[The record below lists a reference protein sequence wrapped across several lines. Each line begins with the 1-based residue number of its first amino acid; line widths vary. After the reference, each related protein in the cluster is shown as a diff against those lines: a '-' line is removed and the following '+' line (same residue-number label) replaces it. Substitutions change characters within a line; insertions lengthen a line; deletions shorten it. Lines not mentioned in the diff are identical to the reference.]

1 MSLDN
6 SPKRPVLVI
15 AYYFPPLGLSGV
27 QRTLKF
33 VKYLPQFGYQPTVL
47 TVTPTGYFAQDESLL
62 DELNG
67 LDIEIFRAGSL
78 DANRLFKKKG
88 IVKMPSERMRK
99 FLTFLSDSF
108 FIPDN
113 KIGWRNK
120 ALKAAIEL
128 HKKYNFNLV
137 FATAPPFTDF
147 LIGAEL
153 RKRFNLPL
161 VIDYRDPWLEY
172 PLKYYPTPLHRW
184 LNYRMEKTVLRLS
197 SRIIVTNR
205 RVKELMIKKYRFLEY
220 NDITILSQGFDPKDF
235 ETSNESSRSQKMKIT
250 HAGVFYGD
258 RTPKYFLQALKR
270 IFIERPSL
278 KEKIEACFVG
288 VLQDEHTKLIKQLEL
303 ESNIITTG
311 YLDHDSCIRQ
321 ITSSDILWLT
331 VNNDRQSP
339 GKLYEYIGARKPV
352 LACVPDGFIRQTLQ
366 ETGASIF
373 AKPDNVEEIA
383 QAILKFYQMY
393 EQNKFPT
400 PNDEVVQK
408 YDRVKLT
415 EELSRMFGFL
425 VNE

>member
-1 MSLDN
+1 MS
-6 SPKRPVLVI
+6 SEITRKRPVLVI

-62 DELNG
+62 EELNG
-67 LDIEIFRAGSL
+67 LDIEIFRVGSL

-88 IVKMPSERMRK
+88 VVKMPSERMRK

-113 KIGWRNK
+113 KIGWKNK

-128 HKKYNFNLV
+128 HQKHKFNLV

-184 LNYRMEKTVLRLS
+184 LNYRMEKAVLRLS

-220 NDITILSQGFDPKDF
+220 NDITILSQGFDPTDF
-235 ETSNESSRSQKMKIT
+235 EAVSESASPQKMRIT

-270 IFIERPSL
+270 IFVERPSL

-288 VLQDEHTKLIKQLEL
+288 VLQDEHTKLIKQLGL

-311 YLDHDSCIRQ
+311 YLNHESCIRQ
-321 ITSSDILWLT
+321 IMSSDILWLT

-383 QAILKFYQMY
+383 QAILKFYQLY
-393 EQNKFPT
+393 EQKKLPK
-400 PNDEVVQK
+400 PNEEIVQK

-425 VNE
+425 VSE

>member
-1 MSLDN
+1 MS
-6 SPKRPVLVI
+6 STPKRHVLVI

-78 DANRLFKKKG
+78 DANRLLKKKG
-88 IVKMPSERMRK
+88 VVKMPSERMRK

-113 KIGWRNK
+113 KIGWKNK

-128 HKKYNFNLV
+128 HKKNNFSLV

-147 LIGAEL
+147 LIGTEL

-184 LNYRMEKTVLRLS
+184 LNYRMEKMVLRLS

-235 ETSNESSRSQKMKIT
+235 ETVSDSTPSPKMRIT

-270 IFIERPSL
+270 IFVERPSL

-288 VLQDEHTKLIKQLEL
+288 VLQDEHAKLIKQLEL

-311 YLDHDSCIRQ
+311 YVNHESCIRH

-393 EQNKFPT
+393 EQNKLPR
-400 PNDEVVQK
+400 PNEEVVQK

-425 VNE
+425 VSE